1 MMSGVEEPI
10 PYLTTEQMVE
20 VDRVMTEELGIG
32 LIQMMENAGR
42 NLAHLA
48 RERFLDGNPRGREI
62 AVLAGAGGNGG
73 GALVAARR
81 LAGWG
86 ANVRIFLAR
95 APERFVGVP
104 AVQLEIV
111 RRIRLP
117 IGGPDELPADWTPD
131 VVLDGIIG
139 YSLHGPPRDGAAGLI
154 RWANDCRGPILS
166 LDVPSG
172 LDASDGTVH
181 DPSIRATA
189 TMTLALPK
197 EGLRGAG
204 GSVGELYVAD
214 ISVPAS
220 VYEGPG
226 LELEIGPIFARQELI
241 RLR

>member
-1 MMSGVEEPI
+1 MSGVEEPI

-20 VDRVMTEELGIG
+20 VDRVMTEDLGIG

-62 AVLAGAGGNGG
+62 AALAGAGGNGG
-73 GALVAARR
+73 GVLVAARR
-81 LAGWG
+81 LAAWG
-86 ANVRIFLAR
+86 ASVRIFLTR
-95 APERFVGVP
+95 PPERFVGVP
-104 AVQLEIV
+104 ARQLDNV
-111 RRIRLP
+111 RHIQLP
-117 IGGPDELPADWTPD
+117 IGRPGELPADWTPD
-131 VVLDGIIG
+131 VVLDGMIG
-139 YSLHGPPRDGAAGLI
+139 YSLQGPPRDEAAALI
-154 RWANDCRGPILS
+154 RWANDCGGPILS

-172 LDASDGTVH
+172 LDASDGKVH

-197 EGLRGAG
+197 EGLRGAAEW
-204 GSVGELYVAD
+204 VGELYLAD

-226 LELEIGPIFARQELI
+226 LELEIGPLFARQEVI